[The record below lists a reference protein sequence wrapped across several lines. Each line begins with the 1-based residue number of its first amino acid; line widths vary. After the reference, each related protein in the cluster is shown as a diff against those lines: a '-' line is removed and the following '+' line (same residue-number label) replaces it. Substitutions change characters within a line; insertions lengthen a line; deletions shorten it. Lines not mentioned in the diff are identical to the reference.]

1 MTCVQSMMMI
11 HLECWDLI
19 LYLLIKL
26 SYINK
31 IQIDNLITHRSHIF
45 FTFVH
50 TNSEFLAD
58 VQSFSLLFTLFNVR
72 AYVITWRER
81 RFLIGCLRS
90 KRGGQSRSFSARI
103 QWFCWDRTVTFDW
116 YPRYLHKAYNKFL
129 SKYIIDYSKSLKSSL
144 RRLLWTKLHV
154 TKFICITLTLSWSC
168 NFFIFFLN
176 YTLVNLFIPK
186 WNDNSFFI

>member
-1 MTCVQSMMMI
+1 MPSYLVEFEASINITLLKPYIVYINQILCNFKEVLTMTCVQSMMMI

-72 AYVITWRER
+72 AYVITWRVR

-129 SKYIIDYSKSLKSSL
+129 SKYIIPSL
-144 RRLLWTKLHV
+144 
-154 TKFICITLTLSWSC
+154 
-168 NFFIFFLN
+168 
-176 YTLVNLFIPK
+176 
-186 WNDNSFFI
+186 